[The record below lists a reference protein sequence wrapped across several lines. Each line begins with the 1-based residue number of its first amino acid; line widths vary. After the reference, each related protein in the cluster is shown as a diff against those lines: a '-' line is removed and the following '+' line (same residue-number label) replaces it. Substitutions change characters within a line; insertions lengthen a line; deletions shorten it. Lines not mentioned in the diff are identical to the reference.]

1 MKRIIKHIF
10 LILYILSFQNCYD
23 EEKKESFKG
32 YDLDYII
39 PYRGKYNFGKNT
51 FRSIINKTYSN
62 YLAEKERK
70 KIIKKFF
77 IYHMNTKNGNIN
89 IFESITVPS
98 FDNEIILY
106 RNKKEYFDAIVGSPI
121 SSNKELFIGKNKS
134 EIIKFNKFIDSMIV
148 SKPIFKKLEDTIKI
162 IQNKRGLFIL

>member
-1 MKRIIKHIF
+1 
-10 LILYILSFQNCYD
+10 
-23 EEKKESFKG
+23 
-32 YDLDYII
+32 
-39 PYRGKYNFGKNT
+39 
-51 FRSIINKTYSN
+51 
-62 YLAEKERK
+62 
-70 KIIKKFF
+70 
-77 IYHMNTKNGNIN
+77 MNTKNGNIN